1 MAINYLSD
9 INLNKN
15 TLENAVV
22 HPLSTAPSTPI
33 EGQIYY
39 NNTAGDK
46 KLYIYNGTSFN
57 AVDGTAVATSAALGS
72 LKLFS
77 DTQQSVEAT
86 SVSATAARTY
96 GVQLNSDSQAV
107 VNVPW
112 TDTNTT
118 YGIATNTTPGLIELF
133 NNTDQSV
140 EANTVTTTAGR
151 TYGIQLNSGNQ
162 AVVNVPWVNTTYSA
176 ATTSTPGLI
185 ELEDA
190 TVQTVAA
197 NTVTATA
204 GRTYGLQVNAA
215 GQGVINVP
223 WTDTVYTHTTNANLT
238 GDVTSNGN
246 TTTLTNAP
254 VIAKVLTG
262 YTSGAGTV
270 AATDSILQAIQ
281 KLNGNDA
288 TNADLTGVVTSVG
301 NATAI
306 ANNALTIAKTNGLQ
320 TALNAKASLSGAT
333 FTGAV
338 NGTSLTLSGDLTVN
352 GTTTTINT
360 NTLDVKDKNITLG
373 VSAGPSPIYT
383 EATADGG
390 GITLKGLTDKTFN
403 WVDATDAWT
412 SSEHLNLLTGKS
424 YLINN
429 ASVLNATTL
438 GSNVVNSSLTSVGT
452 IGTGTWQAT
461 AIAGQYGGTGVAN
474 TGKTITLGG
483 NLATSGAY
491 ATTLTTTGT
500 TTVTLPT
507 TGTLA
512 TEAYVSAKNKS
523 FNLKT
528 TTSGVA
534 VTGTGTIFTITHGMG
549 SSLLYAVQVI
559 RTANGSGETVFTE
572 VARTSTTITITFKVA
587 PTDGD
592 YTALI
597 TKMN

>member
-151 TYGIQLNSGNQ
+151 TYGIQLNSANQ

-483 NLATSGAY
+483 NLTTSGAY

>member
-77 DTQQSVEAT
+77 DTQQTVAPISVY
-86 SVSATAARTY
+86 STAARTY
-96 GVQLNSDSQAV
+96 GVQLDSNSRAV

-118 YGIATNTTPGLIELF
+118 YGIATASTAGLIELYD
-133 NNTDQSV
+133 NTDQDTI
-140 EANTVTTTAGR
+140 ANTVTSTAGR
-151 TYGIQLNSGNQ
+151 TYGIQLNAGNQ

-176 ATTSTPGLI
+176 ATTTTPGLI

-190 TVQTVAA
+190 LIQTVAA

-223 WTDTVYTHTTNANLT
+223 WTNTVYTHTTNANLT

-246 TTTLTNAP
+246 ATTLTNAP

-288 TNADLTGVVTSVG
+288 TNANLTGVVTSQG

-306 ANNALTIAKTNGLQ
+306 ADAALSIAKTSGLQ

-333 FTGAV
+333 FTGPV

-352 GTTTTINT
+352 GTTTNINST
-360 NTLDVKDKNITLG
+360 NLVVEDKNIVLG
-373 VSAGPSPIYT
+373 DVATPSN
-383 EATADGG
+383 ETADGG
-390 GITLKGLTDKTFN
+390 GITLKGDDDKTFN
-403 WVDATDAWT
+403 WVSATDAWT
-412 SSEHLNLLTGKS
+412 SSERLNLVTGKD
-424 YLINN
+424 YRINN
-429 ASVLNATTL
+429 TSVLNATTL
-438 GSNVVNSSLTSVGT
+438 GTNVVQSSLTSVGI
-452 IGTGTWQAT
+452 IGIGTWQAT
-461 AIAGQYGGTGVAN
+461 RIAGQYGGTGVDN
-474 TGKTITLGG
+474 SGKTITLGG
-483 NLATSGAY
+483 NLTTSGAH

-523 FNLKT
+523 FNLAT

-534 VTGTGTIFTITHGMG
+534 VTGTGKIFTITHGMG

-559 RTANGSGETVFTE
+559 RTANGSGETVFTD

>member
-57 AVDGTAVATSAALGS
+57 AVDGTSVATASTLGS
-72 LKLFS
+72 IKVYTGTG
-77 DTQQSVEAT
+77 DT
-86 SVSATAARTY
+86 
-96 GVQLNSDSQAV
+96 
-107 VNVPW
+107 
-112 TDTNTT
+112 
-118 YGIATNTTPGLIELF
+118 
-133 NNTDQSV
+133 
-140 EANTVTTTAGR
+140 ANTITSTASR
-151 TYGIQLNSGNQ
+151 NYGIQLDANSKG
-162 AVVNVPWVNTTYSA
+162 VV
-176 ATTSTPGLI
+176 
-185 ELEDA
+185 
-190 TVQTVAA
+190 
-197 NTVTATA
+197 
-204 GRTYGLQVNAA
+204 
-215 GQGVINVP
+215 NVP
-223 WTDTVYTHTTNANLT
+223 WTDTVYTHTTNANLS

-246 TTTLTNAP
+246 VTTLTNAP

-288 TNADLTGVVTSVG
+288 TNANLTGVVTSQG

-306 ANNALTIAKTNGLQ
+306 ADAALSIAKTSGLQ

-333 FTGAV
+333 FTGPV
-338 NGTSLTLSGDLTVN
+338 NGTSLTLSGNLTVN
-352 GTTTTINT
+352 GTTTNINST
-360 NTLDVKDKNITLG
+360 NLVVEDKNIVLG
-373 VSAGPSPIYT
+373 DVATPSN
-383 EATADGG
+383 ETADGG
-390 GITLKGLTDKTFN
+390 GITLKGDDDKTFN
-403 WVDATDAWT
+403 WVSATDAWT
-412 SSEHLNLLTGKS
+412 SSERLNLLVGKS

-429 ASVLNATTL
+429 ASVLSETAL
-438 GSNVVNSSLTSVGT
+438 GSGVVNSSLTSVGA
-452 IGTGTWQAT
+452 IVTGSWKAT
-461 AIAGQYGGTGVAN
+461 RIAGQYGGTGVDN
-474 TGKTITLGG
+474 SGKTITLGG
-483 NLATSGAY
+483 NLTTSGAH
-491 ATTLTTTGT
+491 ATTLTTVGAT
-500 TTVTLPT
+500 TLTLPT
-507 TGTLA
+507 TGIVA
-512 TEAYVSAKNKS
+512 TREFVSSRNES
-523 FNLKT
+523 FNLAT

-559 RTANGSGETVFTE
+559 RTANGSGETVFTD
-572 VARTSTTITITFKVA
+572 VTRTSTTITITFKVA

>member
-57 AVDGTAVATSAALGS
+57 AVDGTSVATASTLGS
-72 LKLFS
+72 IKVYTGTG
-77 DTQQSVEAT
+77 DT
-86 SVSATAARTY
+86 
-96 GVQLNSDSQAV
+96 
-107 VNVPW
+107 
-112 TDTNTT
+112 
-118 YGIATNTTPGLIELF
+118 
-133 NNTDQSV
+133 
-140 EANTVTTTAGR
+140 ANTITSTASR
-151 TYGIQLNSGNQ
+151 NYGIQLDANSKG
-162 AVVNVPWVNTTYSA
+162 VV
-176 ATTSTPGLI
+176 
-185 ELEDA
+185 
-190 TVQTVAA
+190 
-197 NTVTATA
+197 
-204 GRTYGLQVNAA
+204 
-215 GQGVINVP
+215 NVP
-223 WTDTVYTHTTNANLT
+223 WTDTVYTHTTNANLS

-246 TTTLTNAP
+246 VTTLTNAP

-288 TNADLTGVVTSVG
+288 TNANLTGVVTSQG

-333 FTGAV
+333 FSGPV
-338 NGTSLTLSGDLTVN
+338 SGTSLSLSGNLTVH
-352 GTTTTINT
+352 GTTTTLNSTELVIN
-360 NTLDVKDKNITLG
+360 DKNIVLG
-373 VSAGPSPIYT
+373 AHLGPVEVGVDYET
-383 EATADGG
+383 DTTADGG
-390 GITLKGLTDKTFN
+390 GITLKGSTDKTFN
-403 WVDATDAWT
+403 WVKATYAWT
-412 SSEHLNLLTGKS
+412 SSEGLNLVTGKD
-424 YLINN
+424 YRINN
-429 ASVLNATTL
+429 ASVLTATTL

-452 IGTGTWQAT
+452 IGTGTWQADV
-461 AIAGQYGGTGVAN
+461 IDGQYGGTGVDN
-474 TGKTITLGG
+474 SGKTITLGG
-483 NLATSGAY
+483 NLTTSGAH
-491 ATTLTTTGT
+491 ATTLTTVGAT
-500 TTVTLPT
+500 TLTLPT
-507 TGTLA
+507 TGIVA
-512 TEAYVSAKNKS
+512 TREFVSSRNKS
-523 FNLKT
+523 FNLAT

-534 VTGTGTIFTITHGMG
+534 VTGTGTIFTITHDMG

-559 RTANGSGETVFTE
+559 RTANGSGETVFTD
-572 VARTSTTITITFKVA
+572 VTRTSTTITITFKVA